1 MHRFLEI
8 CLRLWQ
14 RSKKG
19 YEEFRETG
27 YVRLTSGIR
36 CHTLI
41 YIPPQLIEIRWLG

>member
-19 YEEFRETG
+19 YEEFRDTG
-27 YVRLTSGIR
+27 YVRLPSGIP
-36 CHTLI
+36 CYTLI
-41 YIPPQLIEIRWLG
+41 YISLVQ